1 MSGVHCV
8 HFTIDKSL
16 SCARSRMFR
25 TKLTNSFPRQI
36 KFSSLLSPRFSKC
49 TSWFHYTIA
58 FWLDIIT
65 FGIDF
70 FSVHFLLF
78 YLSYHRTMFL
88 VQFHSWIVSL
98 KTSTS
103 QLPIINEGLCLSQ
116 TLDVYPVNNL
126 YTTICELTNA
136 NWFNL
141 FCGTLLNGWLIIK
154 LFRNNFQQ
162 IYRLWISILSMIFH
176 EMCID
181 ILRNSAQTIRF
192 IVYHVN
198 SWREESLKSVNR
210 RRCRHFI
217 EYEIG
222 VLCSEN
228 EFVVNLQTNLN
239 CSKIQTGTSFFQLWT
254 EHERKQMFEEI

>member
-16 SCARSRMFR
+16 SCARSRTFR

-116 TLDVYPVNNL
+116 TLDVYPENNL

-162 IYRLWISILSMIFH
+162 IYRLYPFQFYPWFFMKCVSKYSETQLKQSVLSFTMWIH
-176 EMCID
+176 GEK
-181 ILRNSAQTIRF
+181 R
-192 IVYHVN
+192 V
-198 SWREESLKSVNR
+198 
-210 RRCRHFI
+210 
-217 EYEIG
+217 
-222 VLCSEN
+222 
-228 EFVVNLQTNLN
+228 
-239 CSKIQTGTSFFQLWT
+239 
-254 EHERKQMFEEI
+254 